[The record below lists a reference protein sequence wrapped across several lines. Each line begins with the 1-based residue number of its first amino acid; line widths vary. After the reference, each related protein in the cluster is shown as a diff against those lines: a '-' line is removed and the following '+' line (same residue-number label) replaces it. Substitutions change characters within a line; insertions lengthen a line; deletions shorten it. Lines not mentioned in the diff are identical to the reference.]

1 MGDTSEAALETVLQ
15 RNGLVSG
22 ARPRSRPLPRRASDP
37 GTWKREPRKG
47 AMNSGAR
54 EGTDDSASVDSP
66 RTSRVLD
73 HLGDV
78 GVRFGGSEPH
88 RDTGHGP
95 PAPSSLRCRCEPAS
109 AWDVGWRFTPPSPT
123 AVGRA
128 MACFGRSYSTGPDAP
143 DNFGCLE
150 RCPAGTPDACFGR
163 RRPPHGLHGP
173 ASAGTDDLHET
184 HGPASAGTDG
194 SSNPPPAS
202 ASEGFAPRLPMCASA
217 RTALRREGTRRPLL
231 DQQTIHLGEW
241 RGGQREEP
249 PPASVSGGFAPAS
262 VDARGTLEDSD
273 GFGRRPR

>member
-109 AWDVGWRFTPPSPT
+109 AWDVGWRFTPPSRTPVP
-123 AVGRA
+123 ASSD
-128 MACFGRSYSTGPDAP
+128 CFGSRRGLLRQPT
-143 DNFGCLE
+143 
-150 RCPAGTPDACFGR
+150 RWQGTPPPGTRFGR
-163 RRPPHGLHGP
+163 HRTKVGGHEAPSSRSTDHPP
-173 ASAGTDDLHET
+173 
-184 HGPASAGTDG
+184 
-194 SSNPPPAS
+194 
-202 ASEGFAPRLPMCASA
+202 R
-217 RTALRREGTRRPLL
+217 
-231 DQQTIHLGEW
+231 
-241 RGGQREEP
+241 
-249 PPASVSGGFAPAS
+249 
-262 VDARGTLEDSD
+262 
-273 GFGRRPR
+273 